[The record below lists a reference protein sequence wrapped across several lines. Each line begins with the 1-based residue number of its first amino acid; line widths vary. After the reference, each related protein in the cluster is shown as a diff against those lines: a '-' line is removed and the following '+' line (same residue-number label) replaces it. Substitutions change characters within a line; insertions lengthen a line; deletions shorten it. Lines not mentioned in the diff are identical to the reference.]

1 LPLQRSRENSL
12 GQSPASAK
20 VLRQECSVKQA
31 SVAAGMDE
39 GKGRVR
45 SRRGR
50 GVHQVASDKVNCL
63 QLSPNHGL

>member
-1 LPLQRSRENSL
+1 
-12 GQSPASAK
+12 
-20 VLRQECSVKQA
+20 VKQA